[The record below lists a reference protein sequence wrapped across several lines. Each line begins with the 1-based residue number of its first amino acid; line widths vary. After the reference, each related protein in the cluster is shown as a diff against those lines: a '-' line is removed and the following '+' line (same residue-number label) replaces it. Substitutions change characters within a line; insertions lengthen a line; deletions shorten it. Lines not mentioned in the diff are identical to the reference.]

1 MIGHRPFFASTHGE
15 TRMKFLK
22 TKMLI
27 KYILLASLLL
37 FNGPLAKNT
46 PAGDAATL
54 DEVLKGI
61 EQRYAGKGFAASFF
75 QESLLKAMRI
85 TDTAEGELTV
95 RHPDKMRWEYTLPEK
110 QTIVTDGNTMWI
122 HRPMDNQVM
131 VGKAPEYFGGGK
143 GAGFLSDISQI
154 RGSFAIELQP
164 AESADY
170 YRLKLLPHKPNT
182 ELAEIVLSISR
193 ATYQIDQVVTFNA
206 YGDETRIV
214 LNNYRFHIE
223 PDDALFK
230 FTIPDGADVIEM
242 DQF

>member
-1 MIGHRPFFASTHGE
+1 MQFF
-15 TRMKFLK
+15 K

-27 KYILLASLLL
+27 KYILLTSLVL
-37 FNGPLAKNT
+37 FNGPLVKEMPALETAK
-46 PAGDAATL
+46 L

-61 EQRYAGKGFAASFF
+61 EQRYAGKGFAANFF

-95 RHPDKMRWEYTLPEK
+95 QHPNKMRWEYTLPEK
-110 QTIVTDGNTMWI
+110 QSIVTDGHTMWI

-154 RGSFAIELQP
+154 RRSFVIEQQP
-164 AESADY
+164 AESPGY
-170 YRLKLLPHKPNT
+170 YRLKLLPHKPST
-182 ELAEIVLSISR
+182 ELAEIVLSISKT
-193 ATYQIDQVVTFNA
+193 TYQIDQVVTFNA

-214 LNNYRFHIE
+214 LNNYRFNID
-223 PDDALFK
+223 PDPALFK
-230 FTIPDGADVIEM
+230 FTIPDGADVVQM